1 MRGMVATVSLAA
13 LVVFL
18 LGSIQMGRLE
28 RGGPGHADVALA
40 NGVPGTLYLPWGEGD
55 RAAFL
60 DPRPRGERPPAVVLA
75 HGFSSDRM
83 GMSSLARRLAGSG
96 YAVLA
101 IDLQGHGE
109 NRTPFRPSYA
119 TPDTFRP
126 DLAAAVDYLRSTPLV
141 DGSRIVVMGHS
152 MGAGACLDYATRDSG
167 IDGAV
172 LIAGGWTLFG
182 PYRPPDALFIYAEGD
197 PDPIKLRVTELAARV
212 AGVEEIELGR
222 VYGDFA
228 KGTAV
233 SLVEAPGVD
242 HASIIWSAEAATT
255 IIEWVDASF
264 GIERELWTVPR
275 DPRIAVAGVLAL
287 ALLFVLPGLGFVGG
301 GGGGAGPP
309 PGPELSDAG
318 RAGGLLM
325 LGAAL
330 AVTLPLHSVGTPG
343 RILSGEVADIIVT
356 HFALAGIVLMVIL
369 SLRSGIRFGP
379 LLRGAWPALPGAA
392 IATIGIFVLVQPL
405 GVVTH
410 RLTLTPERMLVFGLS
425 VLALAPFTLAFQ
437 LLLRRGATPG
447 ATLFA
452 VVGRVLVLLS
462 LVIGVGVD
470 VLPTV
475 VLLMLPALAFVFIVG
490 EVMAAA
496 LYAPSRNL
504 VAIALVDAA
513 WLALV
518 LVAIAPLRI

>member
-1 MRGMVATVSLAA
+1 MRRIVAAASLVA

-18 LGSIQMGRLE
+18 LGTIQLGRLE
-28 RGGPGHADVALA
+28 RGGPSHTEVALPD
-40 NGVPGTLYLPWGEGD
+40 GIPGTLYVPWGEGD
-55 RAAFL
+55 RSAFL
-60 DPRPRGERPPAVVLA
+60 DPRPRGERPPAVLLV

-109 NRTPFRPSYA
+109 NRTPFRRSRA
-119 TPDTFRP
+119 TPDSFRR
-126 DLAAAVDYLRSTPLV
+126 DLVAAVDYLRRTPLV

-167 IDGAV
+167 IDAAV

-197 PDPIKLRVTELAARV
+197 PDRIKLRATQLAARV
-212 AGVEEIELGR
+212 AGVEDIELGR
-222 VYGDFA
+222 VYGEFT

-233 SLVEAPGVD
+233 SLVEVPGVD
-242 HASIIWSAEAATT
+242 HASIVWSAEAAAT
-255 IIEWVDASF
+255 IIEWLDASL
-264 GIERELWTVPR
+264 GIEREAWTVPD
-275 DPRIAVAGVLAL
+275 DPRLALAGVLAL
-287 ALLFVLPGLGFVGG
+287 AFLLVLPGLGFVA
-301 GGGGAGPP
+301 GALVPAGL
-309 PGPELSDAG
+309 ELPDAG

-325 LGAAL
+325 LAAAL
-330 AVTLPLHSVGTPG
+330 AVTMPLLAVGTPG
-343 RILSGEVADIIVT
+343 RIVSGEVADIIVT
-356 HFALAGIVLMVIL
+356 HLALAGIVLMVIL
-369 SLRSGIRFGP
+369 SLRSGIRLAP

-392 IATIGIFVLVQPL
+392 VAMIGIFVLAQPL

-410 RLTLTPERMLVFGLS
+410 RLTLTPERMLVFGLC
-425 VLALAPFTLAFQ
+425 VAALTPFTLAFQ
-437 LLLRRGATPG
+437 LLLRRGATLD

-452 VVGRVLVLLS
+452 VVGRVLVLLG
-462 LVIGVGVD
+462 LAVGVR
-470 VLPTV
+470 VEILPSV

-496 LYAPSRNL
+496 LYAASRNL
-504 VAIALVDAA
+504 VVIALVDAA

-518 LVAIAPLRI
+518 LVAITPIRI